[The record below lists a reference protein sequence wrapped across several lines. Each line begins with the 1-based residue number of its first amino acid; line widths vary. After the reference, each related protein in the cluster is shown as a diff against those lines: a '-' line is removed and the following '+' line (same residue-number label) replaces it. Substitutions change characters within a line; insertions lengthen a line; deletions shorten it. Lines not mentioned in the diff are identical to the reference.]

1 MMIYEPRISLLD
13 MVASFSEALDLVS
26 PVVANHHKQV
36 AYIAF
41 SIARELNLPTQ
52 ETMEIA
58 LAAGLHDIGALSLQE
73 RLESLKFEDQHVQ
86 KHAEMGY
93 LFLREF
99 EPLTNVAVLI
109 RYHHKPWNR
118 GSGLYDRGQA
128 VPYGSHIIHLADRIA
143 VLIKKDV
150 DILSQSTGIVK
161 VINNYSGT
169 MFDPEQIEAFIRL
182 ANYEYFWLDIV
193 SPSLNM
199 VIKRRLETQSMEMDI
214 REMDMFAQFFAR
226 MIDLRS
232 PLNAHH
238 SRGVAITAD
247 YIAKQVGFSRVESQ
261 MMRIAGYL
269 HDLGKLAVPPS
280 ILEKPGSLTKLEYD
294 IIKSHAY
301 HTYRILGNIRQADII
316 NVWAALHHER
326 LDGSGYPFHLKENS
340 LPLGSQIM
348 AVADVLTAIC
358 EERPYRHGM
367 DRESALKVMD
377 GQVKNKRIN
386 GDLVGILHK
395 NFEEIDH
402 LRLRVQSG
410 NGLINESIE
419 DMLAAGKDEG

>member
-1 MMIYEPRISLLD
+1 MMIHGPRVSLLD
-13 MVASFSEALDLVS
+13 MVASFSEALDLIS

-41 SIARELNLPTQ
+41 SIAQELNLPTQ

-73 RLESLKFEDQHVQ
+73 RLDTLKFEDHHVQ
-86 KHAEMGY
+86 KHAEIGY

-99 EPLTNVAVLI
+99 APLANVAMLI
-109 RYHHKPWNR
+109 RYHHKPWNK
-118 GSGLYDRGQA
+118 GSGLLDRGVA

-143 VLIKKDV
+143 VLIKKDI
-150 DILSQSTGIVK
+150 DILSQSADIVK
-161 VINNYSGT
+161 TIRSYSGT
-169 MFDPEQIEAFIRL
+169 MFNPEQVEAFIHL

-193 SPSLNM
+193 SPSLNV
-199 VIKRRLETQSMEMDI
+199 VITRRLENQSMEMDVK
-214 REMDMFAQFFAR
+214 EMDMIAQFFAR

-238 SRGVAITAD
+238 SRGVAITAE
-247 YIAKQVGFSRVESQ
+247 YIAKQAGFSQLECQ

-269 HDLGKLAVPPS
+269 HDLGKLAIPPS
-280 ILEKPGSLTKLEYD
+280 ILEKPGSLTKVEYD

-301 HTYRILGNIRQADII
+301 YTYRILGNIRQADII

-326 LDGSGYPFHLKENS
+326 LDGSGYPFHMKERA

-348 AVADVLTAIC
+348 AVADILTAIC
-358 EERPYRHGM
+358 EVRPYRQGM

-377 GQVKNKRIN
+377 GHVKDKKIN

-395 NFEEIDH
+395 NFDEIDN
-402 LRLRVQSG
+402 LRSRVQSK
-410 NGLINESIE
+410 NGLVNERIE
-419 DMLAAGKDEG
+419 DMLAATKDRV